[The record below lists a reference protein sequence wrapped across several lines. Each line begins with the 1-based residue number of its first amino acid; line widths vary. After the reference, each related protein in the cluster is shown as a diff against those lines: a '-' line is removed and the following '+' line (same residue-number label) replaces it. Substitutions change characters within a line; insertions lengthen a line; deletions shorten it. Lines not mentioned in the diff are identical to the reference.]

1 MAGGADGGGA
11 GGDGLWFCGLAIL
24 SMHLSLS
31 ISGYGICNV
40 PLYIISPL
48 FSPHFF
54 YLFFKNC
61 ITSVKQKN
69 INTIFHSHIYH
80 KTFVYLKYLFFF
92 HSILKFFF
100 SFICFYSVKEH
111 LKNKR

>member
-11 GGDGLWFCGLAIL
+11 GGGDGLWFCGLAIL

-31 ISGYGICNV
+31 ISGYGIYNV
-40 PLYIISPL
+40 PLYIIIPC
-48 FSPHFF
+48 FRHIFF
-54 YLFFKNC
+54 YLFFKKC

-92 HSILKFFF
+92 QSILK
-100 SFICFYSVKEH
+100 
-111 LKNKR
+111 